1 MYKCP
6 TCSASTISF
15 FRKWLS
21 YPALPAYCKACKN
34 YSHAQRTSGGVGL
47 VVAVLIITVFG
58 FTAAALLSGWP
69 LLLGIAIAL
78 AYYVWRVDSIK
89 LEPLSPEQISKARKT
104 ETMDWLTLLVIF
116 FFNSSV

>member
-6 TCSASTISF
+6 TCNASSISF

-21 YPALPAYCKACKN
+21 YPPLPAFCEACKS

-58 FTAAALLSGWP
+58 FTAAALQSGWP

-78 AYYVWRVDSIK
+78 VFYVCRVDSLQ
-89 LEPLSPEQISKARKT
+89 LEALSPELVSIARKT
-104 ETMDWLTLLVIF
+104 ESMSWIMLLIAFVF
-116 FFNSSV
+116 S